1 MSNLEL
7 MLLAQINASGLPVP
21 VTEYK
26 FHPDRRWR
34 FDFCWPDDLLAVE
47 VEGGTWVNGRH
58 NRGSGFEKDAEKYA
72 EALCLGWKVLRVT
85 GSHICTGKAIKWIRR
100 LMSLPFDQQ
109 DTEREDMLNATHI
122 CARFN
127 ISRLKLTKLLQEGKF
142 PAPTSQLGMFKFWTP
157 ESVEG
162 WTPPAKPVKEK
173 KPTIVKYR
181 DGENTWAGRG
191 KMATWLKKHVEAGRS
206 IDEFKV

>member
-1 MSNLEL
+1 MSNLEA
-7 MLLAQINASGLPVP
+7 LLLEQITAAGLEAPVA
-21 VTEYK
+21 EYK
-26 FHPDRRWR
+26 FHPERRWR

-85 GSHICTGKAIKWIRR
+85 GSQICTGKAIKWICE
-100 LMSLPFDQQ
+100 LQQ
-109 DTEREDMLNATHI
+109 DTEREDMLNANDL
-122 CARFN
+122 CRRFGLT
-127 ISRLKLTKLLQEGKF
+127 RLKLTTLIQQGNF
-142 PAPTSQLGMFKFWTP
+142 PAPSSQIGNFRFWTS

-191 KMATWLKKHVEAGRS
+191 KMANWLKKHVDAGRS

>member
-1 MSNLEL
+1 MSNLES
-7 MLLAQINASGLPVP
+7 LLLEQIIAAGLEAPVA
-21 VTEYK
+21 EYK

-34 FDFCWPDDLLAVE
+34 MDFAWPDDLLAVE

-72 EALCLGWKVLRVT
+72 EALCLGWKVLRIT
-85 GSHICTGKAIKWIRR
+85 GSQICTGKAIKWIRE
-100 LMSLPFDQQ
+100 LQQ
-109 DTEREDMLNATHI
+109 DTEREDMLNANDV
-122 CARFN
+122 CRRF
-127 ISRLKLTKLLQEGKF
+127 KLTRLRLTQYIQQGKF
-142 PAPTSQLGMFKFWTP
+142 PAPSSQIGNFRFWTP

-173 KPTIVKYR
+173 KVTIVKYR

-191 KMATWLKKHVEAGRS
+191 KMANWLKKHVDAGRS